1 MLEYSEYEKI
11 IKKSKR
17 IDWYETEVPED
28 LITPSVIYSA
38 NQIVEQINKYEGV
51 DAKKN
56 KDYIVVLWANV
67 RHLPYTLNGDFYLL
81 KKKEIENGI
90 IKKPKKD
97 VVKEEIKEEVKEEI
111 KSKEDKRVTKNS
123 KLIFK
128 NK

>member
-1 MLEYSEYEKI
+1 MLQYSEYEKI
-11 IKKSKR
+11 IKKGKR
-17 IDWYETEVPED
+17 VDWYETEVPEA
-28 LITPSVIYSA
+28 LITPSVISVA

-56 KDYIVVLWANV
+56 KDYIGVLWANV
-67 RHLPYTLNGDFYLL
+67 RRLPYKLNGDCYLL
-81 KKKEIENGI
+81 KKKEIEDGM
-90 IKKPKKD
+90 IKKPIKE
-97 VVKEEIKEEVKEEI
+97 VVKEEVKEEV